1 MIGSVISEGFVRLI
15 DLLPRNQLKI
25 DLMSQLLFITVKSYL
40 KKEMFDLMTTIS
52 IEVMSWAST
61 TSMPSLRFVDPRGS
75 PVIKGTSVMTDGP
88 TDRHV
93 QSNISP
99 LFFQWG
105 YNNDKIISVRHTCWK
120 PQCPSHSHRPARP
133 VDWVHG
139 GCPALSA
146 PSGWLT

>member
-1 MIGSVISEGFVRLI
+1 
-15 DLLPRNQLKI
+15 
-25 DLMSQLLFITVKSYL
+25 MSQLLFITVKSYL

-105 YNNDKIISVRHTCWK
+105 YNNDKIISVRHTC
-120 PQCPSHSHRPARP
+120 
-133 VDWVHG
+133 
-139 GCPALSA
+139 
-146 PSGWLT
+146 